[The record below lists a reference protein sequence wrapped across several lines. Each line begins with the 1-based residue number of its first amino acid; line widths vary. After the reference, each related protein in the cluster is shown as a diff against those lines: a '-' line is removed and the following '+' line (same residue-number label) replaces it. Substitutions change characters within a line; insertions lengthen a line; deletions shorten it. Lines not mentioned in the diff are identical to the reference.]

1 VRKKLLILAVV
12 LILVIAIPLVIAAV
26 TNSQTI
32 SVSGTARYPNL
43 PPTPD
48 PTATPTATT
57 TPVSTSFSLFFANG
71 TSYPSTISNADWFY
85 VLVVDPETGHSQQP
99 MPNEITVQNNGNVP
113 INVTATTTIVNLPSD
128 MSLALFAGDGGMHSP
143 LTVGVGQSSTLY
155 IVIELKPTAYN
166 YTPQQ
171 SFSYS
176 FGISVTATQA

>member
-1 VRKKLLILAVV
+1 MRKKLLILAAV

-48 PTATPTATT
+48 PTATPTAKA

-71 TSYPSTISNADWFY
+71 TSYPSTISNANWFY

-113 INVTATTTIVNLPSD
+113 INVTATATNVNLPSD
-128 MSLALFAGDGGMHSP
+128 MSLTLFAGDGSMQP
-143 LTVGVGQSSTLY
+143 LTVGVGQSSILY
-155 IVIELKPTAYN
+155 IVIELKPIAYD

-176 FGISVTATQA
+176 FGISITATQA

>member
-1 VRKKLLILAVV
+1 V
-12 LILVIAIPLVIAAV
+12 
-26 TNSQTI
+26 
-32 SVSGTARYPNL
+32 
-43 PPTPD
+43 
-48 PTATPTATT
+48 
-57 TPVSTSFSLFFANG
+57 
-71 TSYPSTISNADWFY
+71 
-85 VLVVDPETGHSQQP
+85 
-99 MPNEITVQNNGNVP
+99 PNEITVQNNGNVP